1 MLRCHR
7 RTVGTRQVRHVFSAQ
22 TMTNHWIDS
31 GAPPTL
37 AALIE
42 RVAASLLVSHSA
54 AVALEM
60 DIDPEAGVP
69 ADPALTS
76 LLVESLIRAAVA
88 EMPGGGDLTITAVTN
103 DRGYELEI
111 ADTGESCRH
120 RVCSRPLVA
129 AKIGARVQWDDCPQ
143 GGSAVT
149 VFFPPR
155 QNAIRRAA

>member
-1 MLRCHR
+1 
-7 RTVGTRQVRHVFSAQ
+7 
-22 TMTNHWIDS
+22 MTNHWIDS

-42 RVAASLLVSHSA
+42 RVAASLLLSHSA
-54 AVALEM
+54 AIALEM
-60 DIDPEAGVP
+60 DIDPDDAVP
-69 ADPALTS
+69 ADPTLTT
-76 LLVESLIRAAVA
+76 LLVESLIRAAIA
-88 EMPGGGDLTITAVTN
+88 EMPGGGDLNITAVTT
-103 DRGYELEI
+103 DQGVELEI

-129 AKIGARVQWDDCPQ
+129 AQIGARVRWDDCPQ

-155 QNAIRRAA
+155 PAALRHAA